1 MAVTATAVLVTA
13 DDATYTTS
21 RCVIPARLRLET
33 WKILSVPTVDIPKG
47 KTGVWRVGVL
57 ELGGRSPSDVLC
69 PSFKEETER
78 CGWLHSDGSLDRA
91 WLRFEKRNSV

>member
-33 WKILSVPTVDIPKG
+33 DTLCANSRHPKG
-47 KTGVWRVGVL
+47 ENGGVAGGGFGV
-57 ELGGRSPSDVLC
+57 GRSVALGRALPLIQ
-69 PSFKEETER
+69 R
-78 CGWLHSDGSLDRA
+78 RDRKMRLVA
-91 WLRFEKRNSV
+91 Q